1 MKIIRL
7 YSIILFL
14 PLLFVGCEA
23 DINLSNISTKIINK
37 SSVIVPL
44 GTVSVNI
51 GELIRKYYTNPDVVL
66 GNNSEITYQYTD
78 SIDFKFAKVD
88 MLSNMQPFTK
98 QFKLNPDGLPI
109 PPIPENTS
117 LPTITDVGSMDM
129 AEKTDTYDRIDSAT
143 IKQATFSVVI
153 NQTDLNV
160 PAQNI
165 TANISFSGSNS
176 FNVSPIAYG
185 VENLVV
191 MKNFSIHPVNGKLP
205 FTISI
210 NSKAGNDPVL
220 LTSNSKF
227 QFSFNIKQL
236 DFDVAYG
243 YFPPTVLSSN
253 IQQFNFTLGNILP
266 GGSIKLS
273 TPKVDVSLKSNIG
286 TYLIFQLDYLKSFI
300 NNDTTNSVFATFN
313 GNSTNSCDLIIDKKP
328 SKPNEIIIENFKT
341 FDNENGGINKLLENI
356 NKPNTIQYKYALKI
370 DTNFVK
376 QDPTPNFITSDPLIK
391 VNYKIS
397 IPFNLEPGSY
407 YEMVD
412 STSNG
417 FADLSNEL
425 SQIKVANIDSMI
437 LVLSVTNG
445 LPVKSIL
452 QMIFVDQQGQ
462 ELKSDFQ
469 TAYTLN
475 AGNVDADGIVKPG
488 NESKQNIQV
497 LLTKEEL
504 DILKTAKTI
513 RYKIRIEGKDL
524 NSKIH
529 FTTNDHIDV
538 KAGVFIKAKV
548 STVL

>member
-1 MKIIRL
+1 MKIVRL

-14 PLLFVGCEA
+14 PFLFVGCEA
-23 DINLSNISTKIINK
+23 DINLSNVSNKLINK

-44 GTVSVNI
+44 GTVSVNV

-66 GNNSEITYQYTD
+66 GDNSEITYQYTD
-78 SIDFKFAKVD
+78 SMDFKFAKVN
-88 MLSNMQPFTK
+88 LLANVQPFTK

-109 PPIPENTS
+109 PPIPEKTS
-117 LPTITDVGSMDM
+117 LPTITDVESLDM
-129 AEKTDTYDRIDSAT
+129 GDQTDNYERIDSAT

-153 NQTDLNV
+153 NQTDLDV

-176 FNVSPIAYG
+176 FDINPIAYG

-210 NSKAGNDPVL
+210 NSKAGDDPVL
-220 LTSNSKF
+220 LTSKSKF

-253 IQQFNFTLGNILP
+253 IQQFKFDFGKFLP
-266 GGSIKLS
+266 DGSIKLS
-273 TPKVDVSLKSNIG
+273 DPKIDISLKSNIG
-286 TYLIFQLDYLKSFI
+286 TYLIYQLDYLKSFI

-313 GNSTNSCDLIIDKKP
+313 GETSNSCDLIIDKKP
-328 SKPNEIIIENFKT
+328 SKPNEIVTKNFKT
-341 FDNENGGINKLLENI
+341 FDNGNGSIYKLLENI

-370 DTNFVK
+370 DTDFVK
-376 QDPTPNFITSDPLIK
+376 QDPTPNFITSNPSIK
-391 VNYKIS
+391 VKYKIS
-397 IPFNLEPGSY
+397 IPLNLGSGSY
-407 YEMVD
+407 YDITD
-412 STSNG
+412 STANG
-417 FADLSNEL
+417 LAGLSNEL
-425 SQIKVANIDSMI
+425 SQIKVADIDSLI
-437 LVLSVTNG
+437 LVLGVTNG
-445 LPVKSIL
+445 LPVKSAL
-452 QMIFVDQQGQ
+452 QLIFIDNTGK
-462 ELKSDFQ
+462 ELQTDFQ
-469 TAYTLN
+469 KEFTLN
-475 AGNVDADGIVKPG
+475 SGNVDAAGIVNAG
-488 NESKQNIQV
+488 AENKQNIQV
-497 LLTKEEL
+497 LLTRQEL
-504 DILKTAKTI
+504 DVLKTAKVV
-513 RYKIRIEGKDL
+513 RYKLRIEGKDL

-548 STVL
+548 STGL

>member
-1 MKIIRL
+1 
-7 YSIILFL
+7 
-14 PLLFVGCEA
+14 
-23 DINLSNISTKIINK
+23 
-37 SSVIVPL
+37 VIVPV
-44 GTVSVNI
+44 GTVSVTI
-51 GELIRKYYTNPDVVL
+51 GDLIRKYYTNPDVVL
-66 GNNSEITYQYTD
+66 GDNSEINYQYTD

-88 MLSNMQPFTK
+88 LLANMQPFTK

-109 PPIPENTS
+109 DPIPEETS
-117 LPTITDVGSMDM
+117 LPTITDVGSLNMGDQTNNY
-129 AEKTDTYDRIDSAT
+129 ERIDSAS
-143 IKQATFSVVI
+143 IKQATFSVTI
-153 NQTDLNV
+153 DQTDLNV

-176 FNVSPIAYG
+176 FDINPVAYG

-191 MKNFSIHPVNGKLP
+191 MKDFSIHPVNGKLP
-205 FTISI
+205 FTITI

-220 LTSNSKF
+220 LTSKSKF
-227 QFSFNIKQL
+227 QLSFNIKQL

-253 IQQFNFTLGNILP
+253 IQQLQFNLRNVLP

-273 TPKVDVSLKSNIG
+273 DPKIDVSLKSNIG

-300 NNDTTNSVFATFN
+300 NNDTTTSVFATFN
-313 GNSTNSCDLIIDKKP
+313 GNTSNSCDLLIDKKP
-328 SKPNEIIIENFKT
+328 SKPNEIITKTFKP
-341 FDNENGGINKLLENI
+341 FDNENGSIDKLLQNI

-391 VNYKIS
+391 VKYKITL
-397 IPFNLEPGSY
+397 PFNLGPGSY
-407 YEMVD
+407 YDIAD

-417 FADLSNEL
+417 LADLSSEL

-437 LVLSVTNG
+437 FVLGVTSG
-445 LPVKSIL
+445 LPVKAIL

-462 ELKSDFQ
+462 EIKSDFQ
-469 TAYTLN
+469 TTYTLN

-497 LLTKEEL
+497 LLTKDEL

-524 NSKIH
+524 DSKIH